1 MEESTTF
8 DDAFV
13 DNIAKFPSF
22 TLCPFDNSNRNKS
35 IESFE
40 DVAEEI
46 KNVKMNFKIRYY
58 EYKPYEEMRIVNETY
73 NQTLNNDWYFAPKT
87 ISYPPYETV
96 ICLIMSPYRNNKHNP
111 DKSISVSC
119 SNCEIC
125 SSKLY
130 QSHLAFSCNFSTL
143 P

>member
-1 MEESTTF
+1 MEENTTF
-8 DDAFV
+8 EESFGGNEV
-13 DNIAKFPSF
+13 RFPSF
-22 TLCPFDNSNRNKS
+22 TLCPDETAYRNKS

-46 KNVKMNFKIRYY
+46 ENVKMNFKMQYY
-58 EYKPYEEMRIVNETY
+58 EYRAYEDLKIVDETY

-111 DKSISVSC
+111 DKSTNVSC

-130 QSHLAFSCNFSTL
+130 QSHLASSYNFSML